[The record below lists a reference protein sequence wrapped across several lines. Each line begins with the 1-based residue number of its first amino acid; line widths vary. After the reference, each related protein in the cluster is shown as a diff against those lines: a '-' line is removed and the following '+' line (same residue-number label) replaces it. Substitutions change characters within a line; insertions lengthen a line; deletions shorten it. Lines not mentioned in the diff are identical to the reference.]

1 MVKPITPVIQA
12 QQPTVNKPTITPV
25 VPQQVVSTQ
34 PIQQNMVKPITPV
47 VQTQQP
53 IINKPTIAT
62 TTQQTISVQQ
72 PTINSQATIPK
83 PIPKGN

>member
-1 MVKPITPVIQA
+1 MVKPITPVVQT
-12 QQPTVNKPTITPV
+12 QQPIVNKPTITPA

-47 VQTQQP
+47 VQTQQSV
-53 IINKPTIAT
+53 INKPTIAT
-62 TTQQTISVQQ
+62 TTQQIVSFQQ